1 MEMQYR
7 FKFYLDTRR
16 KLESNMFP
24 IKVNLY
30 DKKDKKQLI
39 FKIPNV
45 DGIEISASK
54 KDWVDLWVNRHKKN
68 NFDEVTGENPVYGHK
83 KTIRTI
89 LKAKEDILNE
99 LLVTE
104 GIHSLEAIKEAF
116 NNYTIPTK
124 FTDNVYEEFIKK
136 ISELEQKEPEA
147 PPPAQGPRASRSQGT
162 SPSTRPRDAPGSGRP
177 SASGPADDR
186 QLPPAAGPC
195 RCRSMGWWGGGVQGG
210 PPVAGAARAP

>member
-1 MEMQYR
+1 
-7 FKFYLDTRR
+7 
-16 KLESNMFP
+16 MFP

-54 KDWVDLWVNRHKKN
+54 KDWVDIWENRHKKN

-104 GIHSLEAIKEAF
+104 GIHSL
-116 NNYTIPTK
+116 
-124 FTDNVYEEFIKK
+124 
-136 ISELEQKEPEA
+136 
-147 PPPAQGPRASRSQGT
+147 
-162 SPSTRPRDAPGSGRP
+162 
-177 SASGPADDR
+177 
-186 QLPPAAGPC
+186 
-195 RCRSMGWWGGGVQGG
+195 
-210 PPVAGAARAP
+210 